1 MTSLK
6 EILPAEALSSGTDL
20 SMAKRELEVL
30 RDAQE
35 AASHRVKVLM
45 GCMEWEMLP
54 FLPFQAS
61 LSTGL
66 GVGERAA

>member
-54 FLPFQAS
+54 FQAS